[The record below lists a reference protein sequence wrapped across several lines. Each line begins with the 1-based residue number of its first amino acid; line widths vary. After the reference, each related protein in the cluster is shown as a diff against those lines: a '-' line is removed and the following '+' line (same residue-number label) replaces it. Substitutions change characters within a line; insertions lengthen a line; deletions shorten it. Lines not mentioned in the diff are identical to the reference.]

1 MSGVNDTP
9 STGTTLSDEVAMREA
24 LALAAIAQAG
34 GEVPVG
40 AVVVK
45 DGVII
50 GRGFNRSIEMHD
62 ATAHAEIQAMRQA
75 GQHLKNYRLHGCT
88 LYVTLEPC
96 AMCAGALINARM
108 GRVVFGATEPKTGAA
123 GSVLDVFGNPKIN
136 HQTRVEGGLMAAAS
150 QKLLSGFFEGRRRA
164 QQQTSIPLRDDAL
177 RTPDAMFASLSDFEQ
192 PLASLITARTLPGL
206 RLQYVDTGSDPD
218 GATAT
223 TWLLVHP
230 SDSWGW
236 AWRHWLTPLTAMG
249 CRVIAPDMIG
259 FGRSDKPKRTDVH
272 TPAFH
277 AAVLKELISHTRPTG
292 LRILLPNDPF
302 GIQLA
307 DALTRQGDC
316 PPLFSLAV
324 SQTPSTA
331 LARDHALLPYVD
343 KGYRAGP
350 NAIAAWQMPTVPTVT
365 AGILSALPHHIQ
377 DLAPDQPLNR
387 KQALLNRLKTER

>member
-1 MSGVNDTP
+1 
-9 STGTTLSDEVAMREA
+9 
-24 LALAAIAQAG
+24 
-34 GEVPVG
+34 
-40 AVVVK
+40 
-45 DGVII
+45 
-50 GRGFNRSIEMHD
+50 
-62 ATAHAEIQAMRQA
+62 
-75 GQHLKNYRLHGCT
+75 
-88 LYVTLEPC
+88 
-96 AMCAGALINARM
+96 
-108 GRVVFGATEPKTGAA
+108 
-123 GSVLDVFGNPKIN
+123 
-136 HQTRVEGGLMAAAS
+136 
-150 QKLLSGFFEGRRRA
+150 
-164 QQQTSIPLRDDAL
+164 
-177 RTPDAMFASLSDFEQ
+177 
-192 PLASLITARTLPGL
+192 
-206 RLQYVDTGSDPD
+206 
-218 GATAT
+218 
-223 TWLLVHP
+223 
-230 SDSWGW
+230 
-236 AWRHWLTPLTAMG
+236 MG

-292 LRILLPNDPF
+292 LRILLPNDAF

-324 SQTPSTA
+324 SQTPSSA

-377 DLAPDQPLNR
+377 DLTPDQPLNR